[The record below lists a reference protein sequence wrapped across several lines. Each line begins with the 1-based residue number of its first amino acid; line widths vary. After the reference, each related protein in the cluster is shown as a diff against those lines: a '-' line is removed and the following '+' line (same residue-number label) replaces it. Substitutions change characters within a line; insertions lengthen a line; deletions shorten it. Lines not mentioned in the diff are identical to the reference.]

1 MTRIK
6 LTIRV
11 PVAQEVMLKR
21 LAEAR
26 GLTRYQALGRAIEA
40 GLGVMTNAPAHSDN
54 AIIGDELAAIA
65 VRLGLI
71 EALADRGLFTA
82 SAAYAYARRAA
93 LRDDRDAEGSDAAIG
108 STVQSAYQRQRAL
121 ALEAL

>member
-6 LTIRV
+6 LTIRI
-11 PVAQEVMLKR
+11 PAAQEVMLKR
-21 LAEAR
+21 VAEAR

-40 GLGVMTNAPAHSDN
+40 GLGVMMDAPARSD
-54 AIIGDELAAIA
+54 AVVIGDELAAIA

-93 LRDDRDAEGSDAAIG
+93 LRDDRDAENSDAAIG
-108 STVQSAYQRQRAL
+108 ATVQSAYQRQRAL
-121 ALEAL
+121 AREVL